1 MRFKTLR
8 EAFFIVIYSVL
19 AITLFSYF
27 DLLVAKISIFFDIC
41 KDYAD
46 FLHPVGKLP
55 IIYFPSISWTRLRR

>member
-46 FLHPVGKLP
+46 FLHPD
-55 IIYFPSISWTRLRR
+55 I